1 MERPV
6 LLAAVVVL
14 AGIPLQ
20 AQEYPRAEAFGGFS
34 IYSVANGGR
43 ETFLGWQT
51 SVSANVH
58 RNVGLVGDFGGQYKE
73 VFGIRLQAYQ
83 FLFGPEFKL
92 RTERATVFV
101 HVLIGAAHVR
111 GGGIGENGLAFGG
124 GVGLDLNMGS
134 VIAIRM
140 PQLDYVPTRFGEDNW
155 SRKDVRLGVGLVFKL
170 GGAH

>member
-1 MERPV
+1 MKRPV
-6 LLAAVVVL
+6 LLVAIVVL
-14 AGIPLQ
+14 AALSLQ

-34 IYSVANGGR
+34 IFSVANGGR

-51 SVSANVH
+51 SVSANVN
-58 RNVGLVGDFGGQYKE
+58 RYLGLVGDFGGQYKE

-101 HVLIGAAHVR
+101 HALIGAAHVR
-111 GGGIGENGLAFGG
+111 GGGIAENGLALGA
-124 GVGLDLNMGS
+124 GVGLDINMGP

-140 PQLDYVPTRFGEDNW
+140 PQLDYVPTRFGEDGW

-170 GGAH
+170 GGGH